1 MFTYINST
9 ELSCKGQWQSMYI
22 MSYCYENTWAV
33 MALVDSIVVRFI
45 WLDGYNI
52 FISALKLFLF
62 LMLYSFLPLTP
73 RGFCVTV
80 LVGGY
85 VNIFFPFF
93 WFSYQAVHTFFHC
106 TFWFESTSSFCWRSC
121 CFGLGWGGPFTHSLL
136 WAVVGVPSPL
146 LGYCS
151 CVSSFSQL
159 YML

>member
-1 MFTYINST
+1 
-9 ELSCKGQWQSMYI
+9 MYI

-73 RGFCVTV
+73 RWFCVTV

-85 VNIFFPFF
+85 VNIFFQFF
-93 WFSYQAVHTFFHC
+93 WFSYQAVHTFSIVHFDLKVPVVSVGGH
-106 TFWFESTSSFCWRSC
+106 
-121 CFGLGWGGPFTHSLL
+121 LALAWGGAAPSLIPCSGL
-136 WAVVGVPSPL
+136 WWVCPHLCWDTVLVFQVFPSFI
-146 LGYCS
+146 C
-151 CVSSFSQL
+151 FN
-159 YML
+159 